1 MKAIL
6 YHAYGSP
13 DVLRLE
19 DSAKPVA
26 GDNEVLLR
34 VRAASANPLDWHFL
48 QGKPYAVRLVVGVP
62 RPKDPRLGVDVAGV
76 VEAVGRNVSR
86 FQPGDEVFG
95 GGKGAFAEF
104 ACAAESALTT
114 KPPNLSFEEAAAV
127 PIAAISALQ
136 GLRAAGRVQAGR
148 KVLIN
153 GAAGGVGTFAV
164 QIAKSLGA
172 AVTGVCSARNVEL
185 VDSLG
190 ADSVID
196 YSHQDFTRGTARYDV
211 ILDCVGNHSLSA
223 IRGVLQPGGRY
234 LPVGGT
240 TDNWMVGTLARS
252 VAAMLLSQLGSRKLV
267 PFFLAKMNQQD
278 LDTLRELLQSAKIK
292 PVIDRRYQLAEV
304 PEALRYLEEGHARGK
319 VVIAVD

>member
-185 VDSLG
+185 VNSLG

>member
-1 MKAIL
+1 MKSIL
-6 YHAYGSP
+6 YHAYGAP

-48 QGKPYAVRLVVGVP
+48 RGKPYAVRLVVGVP
-62 RPKDPRLGVDVAGV
+62 RPKDPRLGVDMAGV

-104 ACAAESALTT
+104 ACAAESALTS

-148 KVLIN
+148 QVLIN

-185 VDSLG
+185 VKSLG
-190 ADSVID
+190 ADSVSD
-196 YSHQDFTRGTARYDV
+196 YSNQDFTRGAVRYDV
-211 ILDCVGNHSLSA
+211 ILDCVGNHSLAA

-240 TDNWMVGTLARS
+240 ADNWMVGTLTRS
-252 VAAMLLSQLGSRKLV
+252 VAAILLSQFGSRKLV
-267 PFFLAKMNQQD
+267 PFFLAKMNQED